1 MPGKSY
7 MEDEE
12 KRKRLKK
19 FQDKNLEYFNKYRK
33 SITGAAAGEKEMKFL
48 SEMAPSVDE
57 EMFKKIKALIK

>member
-7 MEDEE
+7 MEDE
-12 KRKRLKK
+12 KK
-19 FQDKNLEYFNKYRK
+19 KKYKEFQKKNLEYFNKYRK

>member
-1 MPGKSY
+1 
-7 MEDEE
+7 MEDE
-12 KRKRLKK
+12 KK
-19 FQDKNLEYFNKYRK
+19 KKYKEFQKKNLEYFNKYRK

>member
-7 MEDEE
+7 MEDE
-12 KRKRLKK
+12 KK
-19 FQDKNLEYFNKYRK
+19 KKYKEFQKKNLEFFNKYRK
-33 SITGAAAGEKEMKFL
+33 SITGVAAGEKEMKFL

>member
-1 MPGKSY
+1 MAGKSY

-12 KRKRLKK
+12 KRKKLKK
-19 FQDKNLEYFNKYRK
+19 FQDKNLEFFNKYRK
-33 SITGAAAGEKEMKFL
+33 SITGVAAGDKEMKFL

>member
-7 MEDEE
+7 MEDE
-12 KRKRLKK
+12 KK
-19 FQDKNLEYFNKYRK
+19 KKYKEFQKKNLEFFNKYRK
-33 SITGAAAGEKEMKFL
+33 SITGVAAGDKEMKFL

>member
-1 MPGKSY
+1 MPGNSY
-7 MEDEE
+7 MEDEKK
-12 KRKRLKK
+12 KRYKE
-19 FQDKNLEYFNKYRK
+19 FQKKNLEYFNKYRK

>member
-7 MEDEE
+7 MEDE
-12 KRKRLKK
+12 KK
-19 FQDKNLEYFNKYRK
+19 KKYKEFQKKNLEYFNKYRK
-33 SITGAAAGEKEMKFL
+33 SITGAAVGEKEMKYL

>member
-7 MEDEE
+7 MEDE
-12 KRKRLKK
+12 KK
-19 FQDKNLEYFNKYRK
+19 KKYKEFQKKNLEYFNKYRK
-33 SITGAAAGEKEMKFL
+33 SITGVAAGDKEMKFL

>member
-7 MEDEE
+7 MEDE
-12 KRKRLKK
+12 KK
-19 FQDKNLEYFNKYRK
+19 KKYKEFQKKNLEYFNKYRK
-33 SITGAAAGEKEMKFL
+33 SITGAAAGEKEIKFL

>member
-7 MEDEE
+7 MEDE
-12 KRKRLKK
+12 KK
-19 FQDKNLEYFNKYRK
+19 KKYKEFQKKNLEFFNKYRK
-33 SITGAAAGEKEMKFL
+33 SITGAAVGEKEMKYL

>member
-1 MPGKSY
+1 MAGKSY
-7 MEDEE
+7 FKGNLSEE
-12 KRKRLKK
+12 ELKK
-19 FQDKNLEYFNKYRK
+19 KLAQASNDFRK